1 MYMRRVVDV
10 KSVKKKKKKQQ
21 KIKSFFMKKNMLKS
35 KDMLKSNHAILKN
48 YTKIKQLHV
57 LVNIIR
63 NDIVKNNPRNSQEK
77 LIWF

>member
-1 MYMRRVVDV
+1 
-10 KSVKKKKKKQQ
+10 
-21 KIKSFFMKKNMLKS
+21 MKKNMLKS